1 MVVDYADVLMAESTR
16 RMMDDC
22 RRRYEDGR
30 LELNVV
36 ACAKHIDEVL
46 ESAIRVA
53 AFMRI
58 ARQAKTS

>member
-16 RMMDDC
+16 RMMVDT
-22 RRRYEDGR
+22 RRKYEEGE
-30 LELNVV
+30 LELRVI

-46 ESAIRVA
+46 DSAIRAA

-58 ARQAKTS
+58 AWQVKTS